1 MINQMTGAYRL
12 KNVELRA
19 LWQRVKDLER
29 VFQEVRY
36 QQVRRTNQLLTK
48 ADRLLNQAFDR
59 Q

>member
-1 MINQMTGAYRL
+1 MTGAYRL

-19 LWQRVKDLER
+19 LWQRMKDLER